1 MKHSD
6 VKLLA
11 TVHIVYEAIA
21 VVSKP
26 SWGIR
31 VKHRIGVIPQGYHIT
46 NGNERASER
55 ERETPAV
62 VQQNRAARLTT
73 ESCRFPSC
81 SLSKAPPMPA
91 HSSRIPPQAPTTSA
105 VIPAASQRTFR
116 DSPTMSS
123 CLSGGGGGTYG
134 FDLDIVKPSSSSSGR
149 SLHSSSPSSTLS
161 ESSNSPR
168 AISIKKARTPRK
180 RPNQTY
186 NEAAALLSAIYPSI
200 FSSKSLKKLSKYTK
214 PFDSFPESSDLLPPF
229 PVLGDA
235 AFLIHNPQPEMPAA
249 TRLEFKHKMPIEKE
263 CTSPVSSVSFEPNS
277 PDPFDDNFDA
287 ESILDGEV
295 EESIDSIMGN
305 LTMNVPSEDNNNEG
319 LNTCNA
325 SVNPLLQSLIG
336 YRTCGRFELGLGFR
350 FGRNLHRALRNRD
363 EGDWWRSPAV
373 PVQDL
378 VPNVKSA
385 TAAPAPE
392 KKKKKKAAKE
402 EMCGMKN
409 TNATSTPSKEAGL
422 GLKLNHEEVLK
433 AWSGRGSMF
442 SDGPDSPS
450 SSADALAKLA
460 DIDLF
465 PDATGA
471 GAVREASVLRYREKR
486 RSRLFSKKIRY
497 QVRKANADRRPRMKA
512 SGRFVRSPSLLQ
524 QAIEEESQ

>member
-1 MKHSD
+1 MLRLRPR
-6 VKLLA
+6 LL
-11 TVHIVYEAIA
+11 VLRSGIA
-21 VVSKP
+21 VQV
-26 SWGIR
+26 R
-31 VKHRIGVIPQGYHIT
+31 LLQG
-46 NGNERASER
+46 
-55 ERETPAV
+55 
-62 VQQNRAARLTT
+62 
-73 ESCRFPSC
+73 
-81 SLSKAPPMPA
+81 
-91 HSSRIPPQAPTTSA
+91 
-105 VIPAASQRTFR
+105 
-116 DSPTMSS
+116 TMSS
-123 CLSGGGGGTYG
+123 CLSGGGGGRTYG

-186 NEAAALLSAIYPSI
+186 NEAAALLSAIYPNI
-200 FSSKSLKKLSKYTK
+200 FSSKSLKKLSKDTK
-214 PFDSFPESSDLLPPF
+214 PFDSFPETSDLLPPF
-229 PVLGDA
+229 PVLSDA

-249 TRLEFKHKMPIEKE
+249 TRLELKYKMPIEKE

-325 SVNPLLQSLIG
+325 SVNPMLHSLIG
-336 YRTCGRFELGLGFR
+336 YRTCGRFELGLGLR
-350 FGRNLHRALRNRD
+350 FGRNLQRALRNRD

-378 VPNVKSA
+378 VPNLKSA
-385 TAAPAPE
+385 TAAPAPAPAPE

-402 EMCGMKN
+402 ETGGMKN
-409 TNATSTPSKEAGL
+409 TTNATSTPSKEAGL

-442 SDGPDSPS
+442 SDGPDTPS

-471 GAVREASVLRYREKR
+471 GTVREASVLRYREKR